1 MGKRIWLLT
10 VIFILVFTA
19 GCEIIPTPVPQETQ
33 PPQSG
38 PSLSDIAT
46 LSALATQIHQ
56 TPEEVVELESAT
68 PTPDAFAVIPTNTP
82 FPGSIVIKSIVEKS
96 QDSALITWDVS
107 GDFPSGF
114 RVVWSDQQGLPTFP
128 ENNSLAVGSSTARS
142 ALINVVPG
150 MIYYVRV
157 CRFLYDSCDLYSD
170 LGIFAFTPSTAT
182 PDLNPARTATAAA
195 AIKTSTAAAVVKV
208 TGTALNY
215 DPTLVITLV
224 KGGADGKAYMA
235 WTDKVGTTK
244 GYKIVYSKTSTTPKL
259 GTDSYFYVT
268 DSTARF
274 AYVDGDSNTKYYY
287 RICRYNGSTCTA
299 YSATYTFTFP
309 TYSSPTAT
317 TDPAAI
323 TISGIT
329 DTGTGGVAQ
338 VSWTATGT
346 FDNGFKILYS
356 KTTALPTLSDNV
368 VVVSDGT
375 LRIGTITGDAAT
387 LYHVRVCK
395 YSGSACTVYSPVMDF
410 TFGADPA
417 VISITELS
425 ENTAGSV
432 NLTWTATGTFTNGFK
447 ILYSTNAT
455 PDMTNSNFMAIGSSA
470 TRSAT
475 VTVSADQP
483 YYFRVCK
490 FNGTTCTVYSNIIQ
504 FTTST
509 NSTTSTIA
517 IVLSYKEAD
526 NYNDFDWELFPDD
539 LVDNA
544 DGYYLFWAAGTTAP
558 VWSSGLTTQLP
569 ADKALRTI
577 AISPTLSALTPGKY
591 VMRACLVTGTAC
603 TAYSNTLTFEVPTP

>member
-1 MGKRIWLLT
+1 MGKRIWLIT
-10 VIFILVFTA
+10 VVFILVFTA
-19 GCEIIPTPVPQETQ
+19 GCEFTPTEVPSETQ
-33 PPQSG
+33 PTQSG

-46 LSALATQIHQ
+46 LSALSTQIHH
-56 TPEEVVELESAT
+56 TPEEGVNLET
-68 PTPDAFAVIPTNTP
+68 PTPTIEGAGETTITNTP
-82 FPGSIVIKSIVEKS
+82 MPGSIVIKSIVEKS

-128 ENNSLAVGSSTARS
+128 ENNSLIVGSSTARS

-157 CRFLYDSCDLYSD
+157 CRYLKDTCDIYSD

-182 PDLNPARTATAAA
+182 PDLNPAKTATAAA
-195 AIKTSTAAAVVKV
+195 AIKTSTAAAIIKK
-208 TGTALNY
+208 TSTALNY
-215 DPTLVITLV
+215 DPTLVITLM
-224 KGGADGKAYMA
+224 KGGEAGKAYMA
-235 WTDKVGTTK
+235 WTDTVGTSK
-244 GYKIVYSKTSTTPKL
+244 GYKIVFSKTSSTPTL
-259 GTDSYFYVT
+259 GTGNYFYVS
-268 DSTARF
+268 DSAARS

-309 TYSSPTAT
+309 TYSAATAT
-317 TDPAAI
+317 TDASTI
-323 TISGIT
+323 TITGIT

-338 VSWTATGT
+338 VSWTASGT
-346 FDNGFKILYS
+346 FSNGFKILYS

-368 VVVSDGT
+368 VVVSDGD
-375 LRIGTITGDAAT
+375 LRIGTITGDPAT

-395 YSGSACTVYSPVMDF
+395 YSGSACTVYSPVYDF

-417 VISITELS
+417 VIAITEIS

-432 NLTWTATGTFTNGFK
+432 DLTWTATGTFTNGFK

-475 VTVSADQP
+475 VTVSVDQP

-490 FNGTTCTVYSNIIQ
+490 FNGTTCTVYSNIVQ

-509 NSTTSTIA
+509 TA
-517 IVLSYKEAD
+517 MVLTYTD
-526 NYNDFDWELFPDD
+526 PNYNDYTWELVPDND
-539 LVDNA
+539 ADNT
-544 DGYYLFWAAGTTAP
+544 DGYYLFWASGTITP
-558 VWSSGLTTQLP
+558 VWSSGLTTQMSAT
-569 ADKALRTI
+569 ADLRTLT
-577 AISPTLSALTPGKY
+577 ISPALTPGKY
-591 VMRACLVTGTAC
+591 VVRACLVTGTAC
-603 TAYSNTLTFEVPTP
+603 STYSNTIEIEVPEP